1 MELSADEALKK
12 GVEAHQAGQT
22 QEAERLYSFVLNAQ
36 PNHPDA
42 NHNMGVLV
50 VGVNKM
56 QEALAYFKIALKA
69 NSSIGQYWL
78 SYIDTLIKL
87 GELDDAKVA
96 LNQAKSI
103 GASGEAFDQIEH
115 RLFDPRENGAK
126 PQDSDPTSEELQAI
140 INLYSEGQLQQ
151 ALSHATEMLA
161 KFPK

>member
-22 QEAERLYSFVLNAQ
+22 QEAKRLYSFVLNAQ

-78 SYIDTLIKL
+78 SYINTLIKL
-87 GELDDAKVA
+87 GELGEAQVA
-96 LNQAKSI
+96 LNQAKNM
-103 GASGEAFDQIEH
+103 GASGKSFDQIEQ
-115 RLFDPRENGAK
+115 RLFEPRENGAK
-126 PQDSDPTSEELQAI
+126 PQDSDPTSEEWQTI
-140 INLYSEGQLQQ
+140 INLW
-151 ALSHATEMLA
+151 T
-161 KFPK
+161 